1 MGTIVNQSGVA
12 MSVGLRRLA
21 KVVASMLLAAAATAA
36 WAQVYPVRPIRI
48 AVPLPP
54 GGSND
59 LLARIIAERLQLAFG
74 QPVIVENKPGGAGN
88 IATEFVARQPADGYS
103 LLFTSSAHAVNPSF
117 FVKLPYDPIKDF
129 EPIVLAG
136 AVPFVLTVNASS
148 PIRTVKEFIA
158 HAKAMPGMT
167 YGTAGIGAP
176 HHLAAELMKSMTDIN
191 IVHIPYKGA
200 SGIVPALL
208 SNEISFTIGAIN
220 SLLPHYKT
228 GKLRAIAVAGQ
239 ARTALLPD
247 IPTIGDTLSGYVVE
261 TWNGVL
267 APAGTPRAIID
278 RLNAEINRILADPV
292 VVNDRL
298 APVGIEPLGS
308 TPERFAEVIRIDIG
322 RYAKI
327 ARDARIKPE

>member
-1 MGTIVNQSGVA
+1 MPS
-12 MSVGLRRLA
+12 RRSILA
-21 KVVASMLLAAAATAA
+21 NAVVSMLIAGAPALAWSQT
-36 WAQVYPVRPIRI
+36 YPVRPIRVV
-48 AVPLPP
+48 VPLPP

-59 LLARIIAERLQLAFG
+59 LLARIIAERLQAVFG

-129 EPIVLAG
+129 EPIVLVG

-148 PIRTVKEFIA
+148 PIRTVKDFVA
-158 HAKAMPGMT
+158 HAKANPGMT

-176 HHLAAELMKSMTDIN
+176 HHLAAALMQSMTGID

-228 GKLRAIAVAGQ
+228 GKLRAIAVAGS

-247 IPTIGDTLSGYVVE
+247 VPTIGDTLPGYVVE

-267 APAGTPRAIID
+267 APTGTPRPIIE

-292 VVNDRL
+292 IARERL

-327 ARDARIKPE
+327 AKDARIKPE

>member
-1 MGTIVNQSGVA
+1 MMGTNQNGVA
-12 MSVGLRRLA
+12 MRVDRRMLASV
-21 KVVASMLLAAAATAA
+21 VVSILFAFAATKA
-36 WAQVYPVRPIRI
+36 WSQTYPVRPIRVT
-48 AVPLPP
+48 VPLPP

-129 EPIVLAG
+129 DPIILAG

-148 PIRTVKEFIA
+148 PIHTVKEFIS
-158 HAKAMPGMT
+158 HAKAKPGMT

-176 HHLAAELMKSMTDIN
+176 HHLAAELMKSMTN
-191 IVHIPYKGA
+191 IDVLHIPYKGA

-228 GKLRAIAVAGQ
+228 GKLRAIAVAGST
-239 ARTALLPD
+239 RTALLPD
-247 IPTIGDTLSGYVVE
+247 VPTIGDTLPGYVVE

-267 APAGTPRAIID
+267 APAGTPRPIVE
-278 RLNAEINRILADPV
+278 RLHREIVKACAQPRLQNAFLQSAALAV
-292 VVNDRL
+292 T
-298 APVGIEPLGS
+298 S
-308 TPERFAEVIRIDIG
+308 TPEEMTRHLEREIGVWREVIKAANVTIQ
-322 RYAKI
+322 
-327 ARDARIKPE
+327 

>member
-1 MGTIVNQSGVA
+1 MPTRRRILANATAVVSILIAGV
-12 MSVGLRRLA
+12 S
-21 KVVASMLLAAAATAA
+21 TAA
-36 WAQVYPVRPIRI
+36 WSQAYPMRPIRI
-48 AVPLPP
+48 TVPLPP

-59 LLARIIAERLQLAFG
+59 LLARIIAERLQAAFG

-88 IATEFVARQPADGYS
+88 IATEFVARQPADGYA

-129 EPIVLAG
+129 EPIVLVG

-148 PIRTVKEFIA
+148 PIQTVKDFVT
-158 HAKAMPGMT
+158 HAKAKPGMT

-176 HHLAAELMKSMTDIN
+176 HHLAAELMKSMTGID

-228 GKLRAIAVAGQ
+228 GKLRAIAVAGS

-247 IPTIGDTLSGYVVE
+247 VPTIGDTLPGYAVE

-267 APAGTPRAIID
+267 APAGTPRSIID
-278 RLNAEINRILADPV
+278 RLNVEINRIITDPAIA
-292 VVNDRL
+292 REKL

-308 TPERFAEVIRIDIG
+308 TPEKFAEVIRVDIG
-322 RYAKI
+322 RYAMI
-327 ARDARIKPE
+327 AKDARIKPE

>member
-1 MGTIVNQSGVA
+1 MIGDGRVLA
-12 MSVGLRRLA
+12 SV
-21 KVVASMLLAAAATAA
+21 VVSILLAGAATTA
-36 WAQVYPVRPIRI
+36 WSQTYPVRPIRVT
-48 AVPLPP
+48 VPLPP

-129 EPIVLAG
+129 DPIILVG

-148 PIRTVKEFIA
+148 PIQTVRDFIA
-158 HAKAMPGMT
+158 HAKAKPGMT

-176 HHLAAELMKSMTDIN
+176 HHLAAELMKSMTNIDIT
-191 IVHIPYKGA
+191 HIPYKGA

-220 SLLPHYKT
+220 SLLPHYKS
-228 GKLRAIAVAGQ
+228 GKLRAIAVAGS

-247 IPTIGDTLSGYVVE
+247 VPTIGDTLPGYVVE

-267 APAGTPRAIID
+267 APAGTSRSIID
-278 RLNAEINRILADPV
+278 RINTEINRILADPIV
-292 VVNDRL
+292 VRDRL

-308 TPERFAEVIRIDIG
+308 TPERFAEVIRVDIG

-327 ARDARIKPE
+327 AKDARIKPE

>member
-1 MGTIVNQSGVA
+1 
-12 MSVGLRRLA
+12 MSVRRSVL
-21 KVVASMLLAAAATAA
+21 ATAA
-36 WAQVYPVRPIRI
+36 AIVWMAVAGLWAQAWSQSYPIRPIRI
-48 AVPLPP
+48 TVPLPP

-59 LLARIIAERLQLAFG
+59 LLARIIAERLQAALG

-129 EPIVLAG
+129 EPIVLVG
-136 AVPFVLTVNASS
+136 AVPFVLTVNAGT
-148 PIRTVKEFIA
+148 PIKSVQEFVA
-158 HAKAMPGMT
+158 YAKSKPGMT

-176 HHLAAELMKSMTDIN
+176 HHLAAELLKSMTGID

-228 GKLRAIAVAGQ
+228 GKLRAIAVAGS

-247 IPTIGDTLSGYVVE
+247 VPTIADTLPGYAVE

-267 APAGTPRAIID
+267 APAGTPRSIID
-278 RLNAEINRILADPV
+278 RLNVEINRILSDPV
-292 VVNDRL
+292 IVREKL

-308 TPERFAEVIRIDIG
+308 TPEKFADVIRVDIG
-322 RYAKI
+322 RYAMI
-327 ARDARIKPE
+327 AKDARIKPE

>member
-1 MGTIVNQSGVA
+1 MSIRRSVLATSAAIVWMAITGFWTPAWPQS
-12 MSVGLRRLA
+12 
-21 KVVASMLLAAAATAA
+21 
-36 WAQVYPVRPIRI
+36 YPARPIRI
-48 AVPLPP
+48 TVPLPP

-59 LLARIIAERLQLAFG
+59 LLARIIAERLQAAFG

-129 EPIVLAG
+129 EPIVLVG

-148 PIRTVKEFIA
+148 PIQTVKEFITQ
-158 HAKAMPGMT
+158 AKAKPGMT

-176 HHLAAELMKSMTDIN
+176 HHLAAELMKSMTGID

-228 GKLRAIAVAGQ
+228 GKLRAIAVAGS

-247 IPTIGDTLSGYVVE
+247 VPTIGDTLPGYAVE

-278 RLNAEINRILADPV
+278 RLNVEINRIITDPAIV
-292 VVNDRL
+292 REKL

-308 TPERFAEVIRIDIG
+308 TPEKFAEVIRVDIG
-322 RYAKI
+322 RYGMIAK
-327 ARDARIKPE
+327 DARIKPE

>member
-1 MGTIVNQSGVA
+1 
-12 MSVGLRRLA
+12 MSVRRS
-21 KVVASMLLAAAATAA
+21 VFATAA
-36 WAQVYPVRPIRI
+36 AIVWMAIAGFWAPVWSQTYPSRPIRI
-48 AVPLPP
+48 TVPLPP

-59 LLARIIAERLQLAFG
+59 LLARIIAERLQAAFG

-129 EPIVLAG
+129 EPIVLVG
-136 AVPFVLTVNASS
+136 AVPFVLTVNAST
-148 PIRTVKEFIA
+148 PIKSVQEFIA
-158 HAKAMPGMT
+158 HAISKPGMT

-176 HHLAAELMKSMTDIN
+176 HHLAAELLKSMTGID

-228 GKLRAIAVAGQ
+228 GKLRAIAVAGS

-247 IPTIGDTLSGYVVE
+247 VPTIADTLPGYAVE

-267 APAGTPRAIID
+267 APAGTPRSIID
-278 RLNAEINRILADPV
+278 RLNVEINRIITDPV
-292 VVNDRL
+292 IVREKL

-308 TPERFAEVIRIDIG
+308 TPEKFAEVIRIDIG

-327 ARDARIKPE
+327 AKNAGIKPE